1 MIDITQIV
9 VALIGLLSTVITVF
23 LIPVLRN
30 KLTDKQNEIFDSVVR
45 VGVYAAEQIFGAGR
59 GNEKKEYVVNLLNER
74 GYDVNSEI
82 VDAAIEAAVKELSIN
97 VGN

>member
-9 VALIGLLSTVITVF
+9 VALIGLLGTILTGF

-45 VGVYAAEQIFGAGR
+45 VGVYAAEQMFGAGK
-59 GNEKKEYVVNLLNER
+59 GAEKKEYVLKLLAER
-74 GYDVNSEI
+74 GYDVDAEI
-82 VDAAIEAAVKELSIN
+82 VNAAIEAMVKELKIN
-97 VGN
+97 VE